1 MKRIFS
7 KLSQSLQGTLTLWY
21 LGSISSI
28 ILIFVIVT
36 SGLFLFTLQN
46 QIDHHVHIVFTEA
59 AQIVQQFQ
67 GEQRQELLTN
77 LVSAKGMTIV
87 LLSPDGSALLE
98 TNSPDVAL
106 VTEHQLQEIL
116 SSSSLYDSI
125 PSHFTKSGIRFAA
138 MPVQVN
144 AGKGILAVG
153 YSTQI
158 LYSTVN
164 NMLLVAAGIIIFCVI
179 PVTYFGIKQ
188 LKKQLQPLQSIALQA
203 SRINTTKSLHYRI
216 TLNNTTKELT
226 TIQKTLNE
234 MLSRLEEV
242 FLSERIFFSDAAH
255 TLKTPLAILHSQI
268 ENIQLKSK
276 EKKEL
281 LKVIDSTNETI
292 QDLLFLSKIGSG
304 NHRTETVSLSLIL
317 ENIAEITATLGE
329 SKKIAINSKIEKN
342 IKINANKKMLQRAL
356 SNVAHNAVMYNNAK
370 GSIEISLRKKRN
382 KVVIAFSDTGVGVD
396 TKMQKKLFDR
406 FYRGKQH
413 EQFGSGLGLS
423 ITKAVVD
430 SMNGV
435 ITFNSQL
442 GRGSKVT
449 ITLPSK

>member
-188 LKKQLQPLQSIALQA
+188 LKKQLQPLLNLYI
-203 SRINTTKSLHYRI
+203 TELH
-216 TLNNTTKELT
+216 
-226 TIQKTLNE
+226 
-234 MLSRLEEV
+234 
-242 FLSERIFFSDAAH
+242 
-255 TLKTPLAILHSQI
+255 
-268 ENIQLKSK
+268 
-276 EKKEL
+276 
-281 LKVIDSTNETI
+281 
-292 QDLLFLSKIGSG
+292 
-304 NHRTETVSLSLIL
+304 
-317 ENIAEITATLGE
+317 
-329 SKKIAINSKIEKN
+329 
-342 IKINANKKMLQRAL
+342 
-356 SNVAHNAVMYNNAK
+356 
-370 GSIEISLRKKRN
+370 
-382 KVVIAFSDTGVGVD
+382 
-396 TKMQKKLFDR
+396 
-406 FYRGKQH
+406 
-413 EQFGSGLGLS
+413 
-423 ITKAVVD
+423 
-430 SMNGV
+430 
-435 ITFNSQL
+435 
-442 GRGSKVT
+442 
-449 ITLPSK
+449 